1 MYSAANHYVLKI
13 AKGHGIKTVYAS
25 ILAVNHI
32 MLHMFKTRGFK
43 LTKIKMATM
52 LKSKLIKSSSKKMCK
67 L

>member
-43 LTKIKMATM
+43 LTKVEDGYYAQIETDKII
-52 LKSKLIKSSSKKMCK
+52 LKEEV
-67 L
+67 